1 MGLFNRDSQPQNPVR
16 HAEHI
21 RRTEAIREVNPQAD
35 ATIVANCLEVSRGTA
50 KAYLK
55 EIEGR

>member
-1 MGLFNRDSQPQNPVR
+1 MGLFSRSSEPTNPVR
-16 HAEHI
+16 HAQHI

-35 ATIVANCLEVSRGTA
+35 ATIVGNCLEVSEETA
-50 KAYLK
+50 KAYLR

>member
-1 MGLFNRDSQPQNPVR
+1 MTQTNPETGSR

-21 RRTEAIREVNPQAD
+21 RRTEAIREINPKAD
-35 ATIVANCLEVSRGTA
+35 STIVANCLEVSTKTA

>member
-1 MGLFNRDSQPQNPVR
+1 MGLFSRKSEPENPVR

-21 RRTEAIREVNPQAD
+21 RRTKAIREVNPQAD
-35 ATIVANCLEVSRGTA
+35 STIVAQCLEVPEQTA

-55 EIEGR
+55 EAEGS

>member
-1 MGLFNRDSQPQNPVR
+1 MGLFSRSNVPQNPVR

-21 RRTEAIREVNPQAD
+21 RRVEAIREVNPQAD
-35 ATIVANCLEVSRGTA
+35 ATIVANCLEVSKCEA

-55 EIEGR
+55 EIGG